1 MKNTKECQK
10 NIQDKKLFN
19 MKILIIR
26 LFPISILLIIITIY
40 LHTNISEA
48 YSNEVNEQLIKR
60 EINIKEI
67 LEKNKSKLRKEEIKK
82 DVVNIEYTTKYIE
95 NSELPKGIIQVIQEG
110 TDGNEETYIK
120 STYIGEDL
128 VKVESVKSK
137 IVKPA
142 NNKIVEIGTAK
153 YTNKSKI
160 KVGDKIYSTTSIL
173 PIRVEPSDNSSKLIS
188 INKNTEVKLLQK
200 QKDWYKVQYNT
211 YVGWSKAECF
221 TNLTPKTEIVEEIN
235 SNKNHILNKLSFN
248 MELNKPSG
256 LSLEQFKNIF
266 KNEPKD
272 KNNVFQDNAQY
283 FYYAEKQ
290 YNINGVFLAAVA
302 IHESNWGTSKI
313 SRDKKNLFGYG
324 AYDSSPYYNSYTFNT
339 YSEGID
345 LLARVFSKYYLNPK
359 GTKIYDGNLAEG
371 NHYNGPTLSGVNK
384 KYASDKNWAKGVYSW
399 MKYLYNK
406 I

>member
-10 NIQDKKLFN
+10 KKQNKKLFN
-19 MKILIIR
+19 MKILIIKPF
-26 LFPISILLIIITIY
+26 LISILLIILTIY
-40 LHTNISEA
+40 LHTNISKSYNNE
-48 YSNEVNEQLIKR
+48 SNVQLKKQ
-60 EINIKEI
+60 EINIEDI
-67 LEKNKSKLRKEEIKK
+67 LEKNKAKLRKEEIKK
-82 DVVNIEYTTKYIE
+82 DVVDLEYTTKYIE
-95 NSELPKGIIQVIQEG
+95 NSELPKGTLQVIQEG
-110 TDGNEETYIK
+110 TDGKEEIYRK

-128 VKVESVKSK
+128 VKEEDIKSK
-137 IVKPA
+137 VVKPA
-142 NNKIVEIGTAK
+142 NNKIVEIGTAN

-160 KVGDKIYSTTSIL
+160 KVGDIIYSTTSIL
-173 PIRVEPSDNSSKLIS
+173 PIRVEPSDNSSKIIS

-200 QKDWYKVQYNT
+200 QKDWYKVQYNN

-235 SNKNHILNKLSFN
+235 SNKNQLINKLSFD
-248 MELNKPSG
+248 MKLNKPSG
-256 LSLEQFKNIF
+256 LSLEQFKNLF

-272 KNNVFQDNAQY
+272 EYNIFQDNAQY

-290 YNINGVFLAAVA
+290 YNINGIFLASVA

-313 SRDKKNLFGYG
+313 SKDKKNLFGYG
-324 AYDSSPYYNSYTFNT
+324 AYDSNPYYNSYTFNT

-345 LLARVFSKYYLNPK
+345 LLARVFTKYYLNPK
-359 GTKIYDGNLAEG
+359 GTKIYDGNIAEG
-371 NHYNGPTLSGVNK
+371 SHYNGPTLKGVNTQ
-384 KYASDKNWAKGVYSW
+384 YASDKNWANCVYSW